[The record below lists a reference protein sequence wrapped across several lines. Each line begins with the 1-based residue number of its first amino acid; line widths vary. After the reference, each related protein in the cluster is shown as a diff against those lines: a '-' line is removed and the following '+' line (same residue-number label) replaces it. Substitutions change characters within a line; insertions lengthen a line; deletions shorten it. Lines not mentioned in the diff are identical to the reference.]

1 MMKLSRRR
9 LLPLVAALPGWSL
22 AQSAPPAAAVV
33 LTVGR
38 QAAFDMPALER
49 MKQRTIRTATPWY
62 EKPREF
68 TGPLLRDVLA
78 AAGVAAQAKGVARF
92 VALNDYKVEIPL
104 ADAHEHD
111 VIVARLLDGQPMS
124 VRQKGPLFVIY
135 PFDEK
140 PALRTAAYF
149 SRCIWQLK
157 SIELPA

>member
-1 MMKLSRRR
+1 
-9 LLPLVAALPGWSL
+9 
-22 AQSAPPAAAVV
+22 
-33 LTVGR
+33 
-38 QAAFDMPALER
+38 
-49 MKQRTIRTATPWY
+49 
-62 EKPREF
+62 
-68 TGPLLRDVLA
+68 LLRDVLA